1 MHASLHL
8 IGQYQAT
15 IRIQREKKADQS
27 PINRASLKTV
37 LYHWFGYC
45 FKLGS
50 IQHYKG
56 DYWKSANTTRS
67 NLHAALKADP
77 DDTDTTTT
85 CARGTSS
92 LTAGDTDGSKSPAS
106 ALLCFKPL
114 PPLMTSR
121 QASIRCAPPLDRTA
135 CSVSTAHASHP
146 LPFNGVWRKK
156 GKIHLAVGYK
166 ETAVSLSISGPLC
179 WGPGVALSTETV
191 ERGGRGWVVSQN
203 CLLISPSY

>member
-1 MHASLHL
+1 MLCPVKLKKKTADRLNCNMYLSSTQIPALDSCPDQATVFAAAAMALSTDVHMYRFRSAPWMHASLHL

-92 LTAGDTDGSKSPAS
+92 
-106 ALLCFKPL
+106 
-114 PPLMTSR
+114 
-121 QASIRCAPPLDRTA
+121 
-135 CSVSTAHASHP
+135 
-146 LPFNGVWRKK
+146 
-156 GKIHLAVGYK
+156 
-166 ETAVSLSISGPLC
+166 
-179 WGPGVALSTETV
+179 
-191 ERGGRGWVVSQN
+191 
-203 CLLISPSY
+203 